1 METILI
7 CENEDFLRILYEEEL
22 EEEGYHVLLA
32 KNEWET
38 LGILRKRPVDLVIME
53 YQAEKTESYKALLRL
68 ARETKNIPVI
78 IYTGYP
84 RNFMNEVWWGEIE
97 CLIKSSNLD
106 NLKEKIRE
114 MLDYKRCYDR
124 FYGTGGKLR
133 KKELYL

>member
-1 METILI
+1 MMETILI
-7 CENEDFLRILYEEEL
+7 CENEDFLRVLYKEEL
-22 EEEGYHVLLA
+22 EDEGYHVLLA
-32 KNEWET
+32 RNEWEA
-38 LGILRKRPVDLVIME
+38 LGIMRKGSVDLVIME
-53 YQAEKTESYKALLRL
+53 YQAEKTEPYKALLRL

-114 MLDYKRCYDR
+114 MLDYKRCFDR
-124 FYGTGGKLR
+124 FYATGGKF
-133 KKELYL
+133 